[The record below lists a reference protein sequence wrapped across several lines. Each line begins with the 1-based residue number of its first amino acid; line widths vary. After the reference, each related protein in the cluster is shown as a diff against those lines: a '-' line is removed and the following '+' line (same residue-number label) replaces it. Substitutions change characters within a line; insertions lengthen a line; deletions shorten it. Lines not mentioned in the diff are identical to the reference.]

1 MKSDIVNPFP
11 DTENVSLQKRPGL
24 ALESIHSFWG
34 PVPWRPGCVAIGVW
48 REPGRWLLLC
58 EGAFAAEW
66 LVKTG
71 PSPLFFLR
79 LCGVSRCFKGTVY
92 IHTFCHIS
100 VGGNIFCSGKS
111 TCFFVGYLKA
121 TRSTV
126 RSLKPWKGAKSPE
139 ADWDGTATQCFP
151 FSWHP
156 RKRMTIPSEWYIY
169 IYHPFNLTTR
179 FLPTNQM
186 MLTRRDDRLC
196 NLKTLMTPCSELC
209 RSFEVQTCPNTKQL
223 KLNM

>member
-169 IYHPFNLTTR
+169 IYIIHSTWPPGFFQQIRWCWQGGMIVSATW
-179 FLPTNQM
+179 
-186 MLTRRDDRLC
+186 RLWWRHVQSC
-196 NLKTLMTPCSELC
+196 AGHLKSKHAQIQN
-209 RSFEVQTCPNTKQL
+209 SWN
-223 KLNM
+223 